1 MLQTMPNHIVH
12 IIAFMICC
20 RLFSIEIFHET
31 KATFFN
37 CHFTKGKLI
46 YYFSIDN
53 INTSLSV
60 VNSNMTITINPAIK
74 VINLQKKFGNIKAVD
89 DVSFEIEEGSIVGI
103 LGPNGAGKTT
113 TIRLI
118 TGIFQLGSSSQV
130 QIFSNDLTNSP
141 KLLKKKFGI
150 VPEISNAYS
159 DLTVW
164 QNLRFS
170 GTIYGLSNKEITTR
184 AEILLK
190 RFELQD
196 KTHAKTK
203 TLSKGLKQ
211 RLNLCLAL
219 LHEPPILILDE
230 PMTGLDPFSVNIVRN
245 QILEFKREN
254 KTILITTH
262 NMQEAERVCDRILI
276 MNKGKIIADETP
288 ELLLKKI
295 KPASTMVFT
304 LKNDLSYEQNTELN
318 SLFPLMEQKAYQ
330 ISIVSNTPFKDI
342 MKLGDFLEKN
352 KLSILDFK
360 LQEST
365 LEEVF
370 IHLIKN
376 DIKGGINNVQA

>member
-1 MLQTMPNHIVH
+1 M
-12 IIAFMICC
+12 
-20 RLFSIEIFHET
+20 
-31 KATFFN
+31 
-37 CHFTKGKLI
+37 G
-46 YYFSIDN
+46 N

-60 VNSNMTITINPAIK
+60 VNSNMSITKNPAIK